1 MIRFN
6 KHKKLKK
13 NTRHQKE
20 PKDSFKLFILYFFM
34 KRFYTHKKHK
44 KNTRH
49 QKVPKTLKAPKST
62 KSIKAQPSKCT
73 KRK

>member
-1 MIRFN
+1 MIRFYT
-6 KHKKLKK
+6 HKKLKK

-20 PKDSFKLFILYFFM
+20 PKDSFKLVILYFFM

-49 QKVPKTLKAPKST
+49 QKVPKGTKRI
-62 KSIKAQPSKCT
+62 KSIKAQSSKS
-73 KRK
+73 KKGK